1 MYEKQLYFRENV
13 QIRLSPNKLRYW
25 AGFHVFYEKWHIPN
39 KNSTRIQYASL
50 LKKVI
55 SPISLRLKIKFLH
68 QKTIPVNLIMTKRKT
83 VHSNLFNTF
92 EKCFKKASIRSP
104 INPAFC
110 LQNIGFCVPPPK
122 AKIGGHQF
130 F

>member
-1 MYEKQLYFRENV
+1 M
-13 QIRLSPNKLRYW
+13 
-25 AGFHVFYEKWHIPN
+25 AGFGIYEKWHIPN
-39 KNSTRIQYASL
+39 KNSTCIQYASL

-55 SPISLRLKIKFLH
+55 SRISLRLKLKFLH
-68 QKTIPVNLIMTKRKT
+68 QKTIPVTLIMTKKNKT
-83 VHSNLFNTF
+83 VHSSLFNNF

-122 AKIGGHQF
+122 AKIAGHQF
-130 F
+130 FVKYSYKK